1 MEVMGWWVGER
12 VAEPRR
18 VDGDVYGGSITN
30 LGEEELAQRRQR
42 AGLRGEV
49 VGVELK
55 VDEALHALGVVAEAP
70 LVNGLV
76 LLGDRAHR
84 VRARQLEA
92 AVGDHGVQAALHLR
106 ARRDGAKRRA
116 RETEEGNLTRRERGE
131 DRLLVEKT
139 RVLGHGR
146 NVLHLQA

>member
-1 MEVMGWWVGER
+1 MGVMGWWVGER
-12 VAEPRR
+12 GGGPRR
-18 VDGDVYGGSITN
+18 VYGDVYGGSITN

-76 LLGDRAHR
+76 LRGDRAHR

-92 AVGDHGVQAALHLR
+92 VVGDHGVQAALHLG
-106 ARRDGAKRRA
+106 ARRDGAERRA
-116 RETEEGNLTRRERGE
+116 RETEEGDLTRRERGE

-139 RVLGHGR
+139 RVFGHGR
-146 NVLHLQA
+146 NVLHL